1 MRPSFSISQGNNFRR
16 HLDVGSDEE
25 VGPNQRA
32 PPSGTSARLTPR
44 RGRRQFGSGPRMHIG
59 REGGGRPRRRMIGWV
74 VVAGRSLA
82 NPEDDEQDDDQTENP
97 PAYPA
102 SRAAPEPLNVMS
114 GMMRGR
120 RMAGGRRRRRRCRR
134 RGII

>member
-1 MRPSFSISQGNNFRR
+1 
-16 HLDVGSDEE
+16 
-25 VGPNQRA
+25 
-32 PPSGTSARLTPR
+32 
-44 RGRRQFGSGPRMHIG
+44 
-59 REGGGRPRRRMIGWV
+59 MIGWV

-82 NPEDDEQDDDQTENP
+82 TAAAAPNGTHRPEYDEQDDDQTENP

-102 SRAAPEPLNVMS
+102 SRAAPEPLNVRS

-120 RMAGGRRRRRRCRR
+120 RMAGGRRRRRCRR